1 MGEKYSIIYFRL
13 VAIGCKVICGGVPVF
28 GYIKPVKPELK
39 VRELE
44 FYRGIYCGLCRSMG
58 IHTGCISRLTLS
70 YDFAFL
76 AAVRMVLCDVT
87 PSFSLKRCMVH
98 PLHKKAM
105 CDDNE
110 ALAYCASAAAVL
122 TECKIRDDIND
133 EKGFGRLA
141 AKFAHVFALRMRKKA
156 GDNAPV
162 AAVEDCLARLSQLE
176 KNKCDS
182 LDEPANIFGELLSEI
197 VSYGLEGAEQRIAR
211 EIGRSVGRYIYVL
224 DAADDLE
231 EDKESDSYN
240 PLRYSPIAAENL
252 SIAVRLELSK
262 LEGAVNLLDFS
273 GKSDLEGIIKNIIY
287 LGMPEEA
294 DRVFAGKCKDKKK
307 GKKSI

>member
-1 MGEKYSIIYFRL
+1 M
-13 VAIGCKVICGGVPVF
+13 F

-58 IHTGCISRLTLS
+58 IHTGCASRFTLS

-76 AAVRMVLCDVT
+76 AAVRMVLCDVK
-87 PSFSLKRCMVH
+87 PKFSLRRCMAH
-98 PLHKKAM
+98 PLRKKAM

-122 TECKIRDDIND
+122 TECKIRDDISD
-133 EKGFGRLA
+133 EKGLGRA
-141 AKFAHVFALRMRKKA
+141 AARIAHIFALRMRKKA
-156 GDNAPV
+156 GDDAPAEV
-162 AAVEDCLARLSQLE
+162 VDDCLRRLSQLE
-176 KNKCDS
+176 KDKCES
-182 LDEPANIFGELLSEI
+182 IDEPANIFGELLAEI
-197 VSYGLEGAEQRIAR
+197 VAYGLDGAEQRIAR

-231 EDKESDSYN
+231 DDKKSDSYN
-240 PLRYSPIAAENL
+240 PLRYAPVSSENL
-252 SIAVRLELSK
+252 SVAVRLELSK

-273 GKSDLEGIIKNIIY
+273 GKRDLEGIIKNIIY
-287 LGMPEEA
+287 LGMPQEA